1 MKLGHNAKRHILPNF
16 GNQLIALSTTDLRP
30 LNCPKLVMSALKV
43 TQFSLDPHYHWINQ
57 NIDSHILGQIGSL
70 V

>member
-43 TQFSLDPHYHWINQ
+43 TQFSLDPHYH
-57 NIDSHILGQIGSL
+57 
-70 V
+70 